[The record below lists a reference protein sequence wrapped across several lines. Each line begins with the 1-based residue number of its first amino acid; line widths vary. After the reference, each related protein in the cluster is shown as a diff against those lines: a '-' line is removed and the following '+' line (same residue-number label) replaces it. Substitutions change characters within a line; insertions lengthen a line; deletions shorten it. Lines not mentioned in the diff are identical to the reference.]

1 MKIAI
6 VGATGNVGQR
16 LTVEALSRDHDVT
29 AIARKPGALSK
40 HDKLTIKQADI
51 LDGATPSAL
60 SGHDAVIYSLRFN
73 GLDFDKAVSSFRQSD
88 APRLLIV
95 GGAASL
101 NVAPD
106 GPALI
111 DTPSFPPEI
120 KIEAEPARQALNA
133 LRASKMSD
141 WTFLSPSII
150 IGPGERTGK
159 FRLGD
164 EVVLKDDSGK
174 SHISYED
181 YAVAMID
188 EVERPRHQ
196 GKRFTVGY

>member
-16 LTVEALSRDHDVT
+16 LCAEALARGHEVT
-29 AIARKPGALSK
+29 AIARKEGDTPGAARFVK
-40 HDKLTIKQADI
+40 ADLTN
-51 LDGATPSAL
+51 DGAEKAL
-60 SGHDAVIYSLRFN
+60 NGHDAVIYSLRFN
-73 GLDFDKAVSSFRQSD
+73 GFDFDKAMAAFRESN

-101 NVAPD
+101 NAAPD

-111 DTPSFPPEI
+111 DTPGFPEEI
-120 KIEAEPARQALNA
+120 KLEAEPARQALNK
-133 LRASKMSD
+133 LKASGSSD

-159 FRLGD
+159 FRLGKD
-164 EVVLKDDSGK
+164 DVLKDAEGNSR
-174 SHISYED
+174 ISYED
-181 YAVAMID
+181 FAVAMID
-188 EVERPRHQ
+188 EVETPKHQ
-196 GKRFTVGY
+196 GERFTVGY